1 MAPSPPSR
9 RRGFQFRAE
18 ELDDLMD
25 LVESFLPI
33 SAQNWQAVADV
44 HLENYRREA
53 RTAESLRRKFQEISR
68 RTGPTGDPNCPPYV
82 IKAKRINRQLVQMID
97 ASSGG
102 SEAGRSD
109 DGLSDTSDSE
119 YEGAGEFANVMN
131 EMNNAAANGGEEE
144 IDEEEDADDAGIG
157 VQGGLVWR
165 ADEGQPSAAD
175 DDGVVGAV
183 AGEGDAPPDGV
194 APAVARPARCRG
206 PGRSRTHPASAAG
219 VICPPPAAAA
229 VGRKAARLLPR
240 RLHAM
245 AATAKCLGPVGQRQH
260 QAVIEDVRFAHRST
274 AEGRRAA
281 LTMTTMAVFLC
292 QTLWG

>member
-1 MAPSPPSR
+1 MQVS
-9 RRGFQFRAE
+9 
-18 ELDDLMD
+18 
-25 LVESFLPI
+25 LP
-33 SAQNWQAVADV
+33 
-44 HLENYRREA
+44 
-53 RTAESLRRKFQEISR
+53 K
-68 RTGPTGDPNCPPYV
+68 
-82 IKAKRINRQLVQMID
+82 
-97 ASSGG
+97 
-102 SEAGRSD
+102 
-109 DGLSDTSDSE
+109 
-119 YEGAGEFANVMN
+119 
-131 EMNNAAANGGEEE
+131 MNNAAGNGNGMGEEV
-144 IDEEEDADDAGIG
+144 DEEEDADDAGIG

-183 AGEGDAPPDGV
+183 AGEGDAPSDGV
-194 APAVARPARCRG
+194 APAAVARPARDRG

-219 VICPPPAAAA
+219 VIRPPPAAVA